1 MDDFYLQFFCQ
12 ERTLIRSI
20 FSLSLGYMTTTQII
34 FLFVVQDTGTTIVID
49 ETIQRLC
56 ITLHRYY
63 VEYILNPFTPIT
75 TSTKMIESK
84 QFHNKVQEY
93 INSYNNNIHTVVR

>member
-1 MDDFYLQFFCQ
+1 
-12 ERTLIRSI
+12 
-20 FSLSLGYMTTTQII
+20 MTTTQII
-34 FLFVVQDTGTTIVID
+34 FLVVVQDTGLAMD
-49 ETIQRLC
+49 DTIQRLC

-84 QFHNKVQEY
+84 LFLSKVQEC
-93 INSYNNNIHTVVR
+93 IDSFNNNIHTLVR

>member
-1 MDDFYLQFFCQ
+1 
-12 ERTLIRSI
+12 
-20 FSLSLGYMTTTQII
+20 MTTTQII
-34 FLFVVQDTGTTIVID
+34 FVLVVQDIGTAMED
-49 ETIQRLC
+49 TIQRLC

-84 QFHNKVQEY
+84 QFHAKVQEY
-93 INSYNNNIHTVVR
+93 VDSYNDNIHASVR